1 MDHNDIAILE
11 KIGLS
16 EVSRKTHIDVKQL
29 EYIVHGEY
37 DKLAKVKTTGFIKIL
52 SREYNI
58 DFAQWLEGFNHY
70 WSEHAKGVPEQQ
82 EKIFIK
88 ATPPQQPR
96 KIFLVLVLALLV
108 LGLGSVA
115 YTFQNHL
122 DFNELFNRVFSG
134 NIEKNSVANNA
145 TTLSPSSVVQETAT
159 SLGVKVEERIVEGNG
174 TNATTKKAI
183 IVPIETNE
191 TNKTHSLNDTAL
203 VKNTPNSAILSPKR
217 KIWVGIINL
226 EDGTRKES
234 IMDKNITI
242 DLTKRQII
250 KTGNGYFELLY
261 DGSKEDFTEQG
272 STRFLVEK
280 GVVSKISEETFIK
293 LNQGKNW

>member
-11 KIGLS
+11 KVGLS

-29 EYIVHGEY
+29 EYIVRGEY

-58 DFAQWLEGFNHY
+58 DFTQWLEGFNQY
-70 WSEHAKGVPEQQ
+70 WSEHAKGVSEQQ
-82 EKIFIK
+82 ERIFIK
-88 ATPPQQPR
+88 APPPQQPR

-108 LGLGSVA
+108 LGLGGVA

-134 NIEKNSVANNA
+134 NIEKKSLANNA

-174 TNATTKKAI
+174 TNVTTKKAI

-191 TNKTHSLNDTAL
+191 TNKTHSLNDTVL